1 MEGYLPEVL
10 LGDVLV
16 RVMLGAAVAASFG
29 WLVDLA
35 AIGFRSGWRRVAS
48 PGMAG
53 RLVVLFAATLPI
65 ALTAYVAGYLST
77 MNRVS
82 AIGNVLPAVLA
93 LIGGAN
99 VYVFG
104 SDTKNRALVGYCTT
118 VLVLMLFY
126 GTQTGAYLREA
137 TREERLVALSEM
149 EFRLR
154 GQRESLGLTHDFPPW
169 LVSAEPK

>member
-1 MEGYLPEVL
+1 MDLYVPEAV
-10 LGDVLV
+10 LGDLLV
-16 RVMLGAAVAASFG
+16 RVMLCAAVAATTG
-29 WLVDLA
+29 WLVDLVA
-35 AIGFRSGWRRVAS
+35 VGARSGWTRIGW
-48 PGMAG
+48 PGMMG
-53 RLVVLFAATLPI
+53 RLLILFAATLPI

-126 GTQTGAYLREA
+126 GSQTGAYLREA
-137 TREERLVALSEM
+137 TREERLNELSEM
-149 EFRLR
+149 ELR
-154 GQRESLGLTHDFPPW
+154 IRSQREALGLKPDLPAW

>member
-1 MEGYLPEVL
+1 MDVYVPEAVL
-10 LGDVLV
+10 RHLILTVVTCAGL
-16 RVMLGAAVAASFG
+16 AAVIGWVVDFG
-29 WLVDLA
+29 ALVVRAGWA
-35 AIGFRSGWRRVAS
+35 AIDW
-48 PGMAG
+48 PKLAG
-53 RLVVLFAATLPI
+53 RFCILFAATVPI
-65 ALTAYVAGYLST
+65 ALTAYVAGYLAT

-82 AIGNVLPAVLA
+82 AIGTVLPAVLA

-126 GTQTGAYLREA
+126 GAQTGAYFREA
-137 TREERLVALSEM
+137 TREERLKELSEM
-149 EFRLR
+149 EFRVKNHRLLLDLDPNMP
-154 GQRESLGLTHDFPPW
+154 GW

>member
-1 MEGYLPEVL
+1 MDMYVPEAVL
-10 LGDVLV
+10 RHLIVTV
-16 RVMLGAAVAASFG
+16 VVCAA
-29 WLVDLA
+29 LA
-35 AIGFRSGWRRVAS
+35 ATAGAVIDLMVAGFRTGWGQIGWTKA
-48 PGMAG
+48 GG
-53 RLVVLFAATLPI
+53 RLCLLFGATLPI

-104 SDTKNRALVGYCTT
+104 ADTRNRALVGYCTT

-126 GTQTGAYLREA
+126 GAQTGAYFREA
-137 TREERLVALSEM
+137 TREDRLKELTEM
-149 EFRLR
+149 EFRLK
-154 GQRESLGLTHDFPPW
+154 GQREALGLEAAFPSW
-169 LVSAEPK
+169 LVSSEPK

>member
-1 MEGYLPEVL
+1 MDIYVPEAVL
-10 LGDVLV
+10 RQLIVTVALC
-16 RVMLGAAVAASFG
+16 AALAATAG
-29 WLVDLA
+29 WLIDLA
-35 AIGFRSGWRRVAS
+35 AGVARSGWWQIDWSRAV
-48 PGMAG
+48 G
-53 RLVVLFAATLPI
+53 RFLILFGATLPI
-65 ALTAYVAGYLST
+65 ALTAYVAGYLAT

-126 GTQTGAYLREA
+126 GAQTGAYFREA
-137 TREERLVALSEM
+137 TREERLNELSEM
-149 EFRLR
+149 EFRVKNHRLLL
-154 GQRESLGLTHDFPPW
+154 ELKPEMPAW